1 MNHFRKYLCSW
12 LIAFTVLA
20 SPAVA
25 AADVVTLP
33 GIVCGRGLAERNGRP
48 LLAEAVGSRTIG
60 IALCLLGVAVVCRG
74 CDGDQGAAHAWV
86 EQPIPLRVPGSVPLF
101 QLVRVLAGAGR
112 CIAHCAGRTACGGIK
127 RISATPSYRAG
138 LSEGS
143 GGDECIFH
151 RMCICI
157 LHSASITRTEG
168 PIRL

>member
-1 MNHFRKYLCSW
+1 MNHFRKYLCNW

-86 EQPIPLRVPGSVPLF
+86 EQPIPLPVPGIFPLF
-101 QLVRVLAGAGR
+101 PFVLFLPRPAM
-112 CIAHCAGRTACGGIK
+112 CIAH
-127 RISATPSYRAG
+127 SPS
-138 LSEGS
+138 L
-143 GGDECIFH
+143 
-151 RMCICI
+151 
-157 LHSASITRTEG
+157 
-168 PIRL
+168 